1 MEVAR
6 ARQAESKLAS
16 DLATEQ
22 TRANR
27 KEGEL
32 AQSIKSL
39 ENNNKLALANTE
51 QKVCAPLRQPAAITN
66 LGREQ
71 ETDKLAGLP
80 NIPIVFA
87 IPDNKL
93 RLVG

>member
-1 MEVAR
+1 VAR

-51 QKVCAPLRQPAAITN
+51 QKVCAPLRQPACLHKSGPTTRD
-66 LGREQ
+66 GQ
-71 ETDKLAGLP
+71 TCWP
-80 NIPIVFA
+80 TQC
-87 IPDNKL
+87 PD
-93 RLVG
+93 RVRHTRQ